1 MHGNMYENTQAVSK
15 KDSVNNYR
23 MEVVE
28 DGFDDAAAA
37 SNFDDIQMIW
47 VLLNSNLVDVSAQG
61 NGQTL
66 WVKNDYL
73 IKTCYL

>member
-37 SNFDDIQMIW
+37 SNFDDIQMI
-47 VLLNSNLVDVSAQG
+47 
-61 NGQTL
+61 
-66 WVKNDYL
+66 
-73 IKTCYL
+73 